1 MNLFTFKQSLDKQ
14 IFDKLIFKNETILN
28 QKAYLVFIL
37 QINILILK
45 KKKNFTGLGKL
56 FRKSIQSQKI
66 QY

>member
-45 KKKNFTGLGKL
+45 KINNFTGLGKL